1 MTLAR
6 RFTGELLGTALLLAA
21 VVGSGIMGERLSGGN
36 AAIALLANTLATG
49 ATLVTLVL
57 TFSAVSGAHF
67 NPAVTLADA
76 SQGGM
81 RWHDVPVYIV
91 AQFSGAVF
99 GVWAAHLMFAEPVIQ
114 VSQHVRAGGA
124 QMFSEFVATF
134 GLLSVIW
141 GCGRLRTEA
150 VPFAVGLY
158 ITGAYWFSASTSF
171 ANPAVTLARAFTNT
185 FAGIRPADAPGFV
198 AAQLA
203 GAFAATFLFRWLVP
217 SLPRQARDVVV
228 PHIEKEVSHGR

>member
-114 VSQHVRAGGA
+114 VSQHCPRGRRSDVQRIRRHLRAAVRDLGLRAVTDGSRAIRRRALHYRGLLVLGVYVICEPGGDPRAGVHEYLCGHP
-124 QMFSEFVATF
+124 SRRCS
-134 GLLSVIW
+134 GLC
-141 GCGRLRTEA
+141 GRPARGRLRRDVSVSLA
-150 VPFAVGLY
+150 C
-158 ITGAYWFSASTSF
+158 
-171 ANPAVTLARAFTNT
+171 TLAAQ
-185 FAGIRPADAPGFV
+185 AG
-198 AAQLA
+198 
-203 GAFAATFLFRWLVP
+203 
-217 SLPRQARDVVV
+217 S
-228 PHIEKEVSHGR
+228 